1 MAAAMEAEG
10 IGAAG
15 QKLNEALEFAAL
27 SSLAP
32 ADGFAASPA
41 RSKIAGIRKM
51 ANAAVAIILTLNFI
65 FAS

>member
-15 QKLNEALEFAAL
+15 QMLNEALESAAL

-32 ADGFAASPA
+32 ADGFAASLA
-41 RSKIAGIRKM
+41 QSKNAGIKKT
-51 ANAAVAIILTLNFI
+51 ANAAVAIVLTLNFI
-65 FAS
+65 FVS

>member
-1 MAAAMEAEG
+1 MDAEG

-15 QKLNEALEFAAL
+15 QRLNEVLESAAL

-32 ADGFAASPA
+32 VDGFAASPA

-51 ANAAVAIILTLNFI
+51 ANAAVAIILILNLI
-65 FAS
+65 FVS